1 MKRIDSVINAVYSIL
16 PTTVTPL
23 FKYNTKDGYTA
34 PSFYV
39 INCLQLP
46 KDPIQTVEFNVNCY
60 AADVHKGVPD
70 VSTLATMA
78 DLVINALHDYNND
91 VFDIEYS
98 FMNMI
103 RVPEIQSHYFNLRFQ
118 LVFISN

>member
-1 MKRIDSVINAVYSIL
+1 MKTVKNVVDAVYALL
-16 PTTVTPL
+16 PVTVTPL
-23 FKYNTKDGYTA
+23 YKYSTPDDYTA
-34 PSFYV
+34 ASFYV
-39 INCLQLP
+39 VNALTIP

-60 AADVHKGVPD
+60 AVDLHKGVPD
-70 VSTLATMA
+70 VTTLATMA